1 MNARY
6 FSVSALFSLLWLHG
20 RKRPV
25 VLFPL
30 CKYHIT
36 YGGVGGSD
44 FFFLTFHLFCVVL
57 GVQLKCTLRG

>member
-30 CKYHIT
+30 CKYNIT

-44 FFFLTFHLFCVVL
+44 FFFYFSFVL
-57 GVQLKCTLRG
+57 CGFRSAA